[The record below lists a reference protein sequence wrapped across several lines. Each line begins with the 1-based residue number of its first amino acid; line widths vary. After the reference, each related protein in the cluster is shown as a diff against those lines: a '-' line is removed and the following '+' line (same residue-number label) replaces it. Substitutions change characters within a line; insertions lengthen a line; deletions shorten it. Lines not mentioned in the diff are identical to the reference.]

1 MNDAVLDT
9 LQRQVGYVFRRG
21 DILLTALTHS
31 SYANEQSR
39 PHNERLEFLGDA
51 VLELVVSAELY
62 DRYRDAPE
70 GVLTKMR
77 ARLVSLP
84 SLAAMARELG
94 LEHCLFLGKGEESQ
108 GGRLRDSLLSDA
120 FEALL
125 GAVFED
131 GGFEAAKAVVLSL
144 FRDRW
149 PGEDEPP
156 RAKDFKSQL
165 QELTQRQFKARPV
178 YRLAGSFGPEH
189 DKRFEVSVDLP
200 GGTSVSAQGAS
211 VKKAEQAAAQ
221 MALELLAGQERDQT
235 TG

>member
-1 MNDAVLDT
+1 MNEAVLDD
-9 LQRQVGYVFRRG
+9 LQRHVGYAFRQS
-21 DILLTALTHS
+21 DLLLTALTHS
-31 SYANEQSR
+31 SYANEKSCS
-39 PHNERLEFLGDA
+39 HNERLEFLGDA

-62 DRYRDAPE
+62 ARYPEAPE

-94 LEHCLFLGKGEESQ
+94 LERCLFLGKGEESQ

-125 GAVFED
+125 GAMFED
-131 GGFEAAKAVVLSL
+131 GGFEAVKTVVLDL
-144 FRDRW
+144 FKDRW
-149 PGEDEPP
+149 PSEDEPP

-165 QELTQRQFKARPV
+165 QELTQRHYKARPV

-200 GGTSVSAQGAS
+200 SGMSVSAQGAS

-221 MALELLAGQERDQT
+221 MALELLADPESDQP
-235 TG
+235 G